1 MQNRTKHIV
10 AKGRIQRFI
19 LKVYS
24 PFKRFFLK
32 YGSIVKIFLAALII
46 TIPLTICYTGIVKR
60 TRKVEINQLYKT
72 ALALRA
78 QELKSSMNVL
88 TEQINVYRGV
98 ISTELWNEL
107 VSIKR
112 VITEKLEGDELPG
125 TPSLIQLIKG
135 LSYEY
140 PKYEFSIWNREN
152 EQLEVAYAQGKPINV
167 DEALMDYLMEPWP
180 SDYYRDEVNQKLI
193 FFKVREEV
201 KLDLMGNVTLNLGEE
216 LKGLDAHMSLVQLNL
231 GGAKTIEEYF
241 GDVLFSTHPFNWVT
255 DYQRIGDRETKLLAA
270 IKDSFDHNR
279 DYYGFYREE
288 TENQDYLIFGHK
300 SSDFSMGILLTLP
313 TSTFTTDVLD
323 MIESYDQGRQERV
336 IGALV
341 ISAITILAAFIGGA
355 LVIRKAKMKEV
366 MMEKRRAHLA
376 LEHNEIIFS
385 KYERINEMAHD
396 VKNHISS
403 IKGLIELEQ
412 NQAALDYIDVMYD
425 DLGKLSNTIVT
436 GHQLMDVILNEKLSL
451 IKKGNI
457 HFDYKIERVNL
468 SFINDKDL
476 TILLTNLLDNAIESC
491 QQSENKE
498 IEFQV
503 YTFNESYIII
513 KLINSCDHEPIV
525 INQLLMSRKRERM
538 TYGYG
543 VKNIERVTSYYGGM
557 TMWKFDEVHAQFQ
570 FTVTI
575 PIPTAD

>member
-1 MQNRTKHIV
+1 MV
-10 AKGRIQRFI
+10 QRLI
-19 LKVYS
+19 LKFYS
-24 PFKRFFLK
+24 TIKRFYLK
-32 YGSIVKIFLAALII
+32 YGSILKIFLAALII
-46 TIPLTICYTGIVKR
+46 TIPLTICYTGIVKG

-72 ALALRA
+72 ALALRV
-78 QELKSSMNVL
+78 QELQSSMNVL

-112 VITEKLEGDELPG
+112 VITEKLEGDDLPG
-125 TPSLIQLIKG
+125 TPSLMQLIKG

-152 EQLEVAYAQGKPINV
+152 EQLEVAYAQGKPIDV

-231 GGAKTIEEYF
+231 GGVKTIEDYF
-241 GDVLFSTHPFNWVT
+241 GDVLFSTHPFNRVI
-255 DYQRIGDRETKLLAA
+255 DYQRIGDRETKLLTA
-270 IKDSFDHNR
+270 IKKSFDHNR

-300 SSDFSMGILLTLP
+300 SSDFSIGILLTIP
-313 TSTFTTDVLD
+313 TSTFTTGVLD

-336 IGALV
+336 IGALA

-355 LVIRKAKMKEV
+355 LVIRKVKMKEV
-366 MMEKRRAHLA
+366 MMEKRRAHLV

-436 GHQLMDVILNEKLSL
+436 GNQLMDVILNEKLNV
-451 IKKGNI
+451 IKKSDI
-457 HFDYKIERVNL
+457 QFDYKIERVNL
-468 SFINDKDL
+468 SFISDKDL

-491 QQSENKE
+491 HQSQNKE

-503 YTFNESYIII
+503 YTFNESYVII
-513 KLINSCDHEPIV
+513 KLTNSCDHAPLV
-525 INQLLMSRKRERM
+525 VNQLLMSRKRERM

-543 VKNIERVTSYYGGM
+543 VKNIERVTTYYNGM
-557 TMWKFDEVHAQFQ
+557 TRWKFDELNAQFQ

>member
-1 MQNRTKHIV
+1 MV
-10 AKGRIQRFI
+10 QRLI
-19 LKVYS
+19 LKFYS
-24 PFKRFFLK
+24 TIKRFYLK
-32 YGSIVKIFLAALII
+32 YGSILKIFLAALII
-46 TIPLTICYTGIVKR
+46 TIPLTICYTGIVKG

-72 ALALRA
+72 ALALRV
-78 QELKSSMNVL
+78 QELQSSMNVL

-112 VITEKLEGDELPG
+112 VITEKLEGDDLPG
-125 TPSLIQLIKG
+125 TPSLMQLIKG

-231 GGAKTIEEYF
+231 GGVKTIEDYF
-241 GDVLFSTHPFNWVT
+241 GDVLFSTHPFNRVI
-255 DYQRIGDRETKLLAA
+255 DYQRIGDRETKLLTA
-270 IKDSFDHNR
+270 IKKSFDHNR

-300 SSDFSMGILLTLP
+300 SSDFSIGILLTIP
-313 TSTFTTDVLD
+313 TSTFTTGVLD

-336 IGALV
+336 IGALA

-355 LVIRKAKMKEV
+355 LVIRKVKMKEV
-366 MMEKRRAHLA
+366 MMEKRRAHLV

-436 GHQLMDVILNEKLSL
+436 GNQLMDVILNEKLNV
-451 IKKGNI
+451 IKKSDI
-457 HFDYKIERVNL
+457 QFDYKIERVNL
-468 SFINDKDL
+468 SFISDKDL

-491 QQSENKE
+491 HQSQNKE

-503 YTFNESYIII
+503 YTFNESYVII
-513 KLINSCDHEPIV
+513 KLTNSCDHAPLV
-525 INQLLMSRKRERM
+525 VNQLLMSRKRERM

-543 VKNIERVTSYYGGM
+543 VKNIERVTTYYNGM
-557 TMWKFDEVHAQFQ
+557 TRWKFDELNAQFQ

>member
-1 MQNRTKHIV
+1 MQNRTKYLSV
-10 AKGRIQRFI
+10 KGMVQRLI
-19 LKVYS
+19 LKFYS
-24 PFKRFFLK
+24 TIKRFYLK
-32 YGSIVKIFLAALII
+32 YGSILKIFLAALII
-46 TIPLTICYTGIVKR
+46 TIPLTICYTGIVKG

-72 ALALRA
+72 ALALRV
-78 QELKSSMNVL
+78 QELQSSMNVL

-112 VITEKLEGDELPG
+112 VITEKLEGDDLPG
-125 TPSLIQLIKG
+125 TPSLMQLIKG

-231 GGAKTIEEYF
+231 GGVKTIEDYF
-241 GDVLFSTHPFNWVT
+241 GDVLFSTHPFNRVI
-255 DYQRIGDRETKLLAA
+255 DYQRIGDRETKLLTA
-270 IKDSFDHNR
+270 IKKSFDHNR

-300 SSDFSMGILLTLP
+300 SSDFSIGILLTIP
-313 TSTFTTDVLD
+313 TSTFTTGVLD

-336 IGALV
+336 IGALA

-355 LVIRKAKMKEV
+355 LVIRKVKMKEV
-366 MMEKRRAHLA
+366 MMEKRRAHLV

-436 GHQLMDVILNEKLSL
+436 GNQLMDVILNEKLNV
-451 IKKGNI
+451 IKKSDI
-457 HFDYKIERVNL
+457 QFDYKIERVNL
-468 SFINDKDL
+468 SFISDKDL

-491 QQSENKE
+491 HQSQNKE

-503 YTFNESYIII
+503 YTFNESYVII
-513 KLINSCDHEPIV
+513 KLTNSCDHAPLV
-525 INQLLMSRKRERM
+525 VNQLLMSRKRERM

-543 VKNIERVTSYYGGM
+543 VKNIERVTTYYNGM
-557 TMWKFDEVHAQFQ
+557 TRWKFDELNAQFQ

>member
-1 MQNRTKHIV
+1 M
-10 AKGRIQRFI
+10 
-19 LKVYS
+19 
-24 PFKRFFLK
+24 
-32 YGSIVKIFLAALII
+32 
-46 TIPLTICYTGIVKR
+46 
-60 TRKVEINQLYKT
+60 
-72 ALALRA
+72 
-78 QELKSSMNVL
+78 
-88 TEQINVYRGV
+88 
-98 ISTELWNEL
+98 
-107 VSIKR
+107 
-112 VITEKLEGDELPG
+112 
-125 TPSLIQLIKG
+125 
-135 LSYEY
+135 
-140 PKYEFSIWNREN
+140 
-152 EQLEVAYAQGKPINV
+152 
-167 DEALMDYLMEPWP
+167 
-180 SDYYRDEVNQKLI
+180 NQKLI

-231 GGAKTIEEYF
+231 GGVKTIEDYF
-241 GDVLFSTHPFNWVT
+241 GDVLFSTHPFNRVI
-255 DYQRIGDRETKLLAA
+255 DYQRIGDRETKLLTA
-270 IKDSFDHNR
+270 IKKSFDHNR

-300 SSDFSMGILLTLP
+300 SSDFSIGILLTIP
-313 TSTFTTDVLD
+313 TSTFTTGVLD

-336 IGALV
+336 IGALA

-355 LVIRKAKMKEV
+355 LVIRKVKMKEV
-366 MMEKRRAHLA
+366 MMEKRRAHLV

-436 GHQLMDVILNEKLSL
+436 GNQLMDVILNEKLNV
-451 IKKGNI
+451 IKKSDI
-457 HFDYKIERVNL
+457 QFDYKIERVNL
-468 SFINDKDL
+468 SFISDKDL

-491 QQSENKE
+491 HQSQNKE

-503 YTFNESYIII
+503 YTFNESYVII
-513 KLINSCDHEPIV
+513 KLTNSCDHAPLV
-525 INQLLMSRKRERM
+525 VNQLLMSRKRERM

-543 VKNIERVTSYYGGM
+543 VKNIERVTTYYNGM
-557 TMWKFDEVHAQFQ
+557 TRWKFDELNAQFQ

>member
-46 TIPLTICYTGIVKR
+46 TIPLTICYTGIVKG

-241 GDVLFSTHPFNWVT
+241 GDVLFSTHPFNRVT
-255 DYQRIGDRETKLLAA
+255 D
-270 IKDSFDHNR
+270 
-279 DYYGFYREE
+279 
-288 TENQDYLIFGHK
+288 
-300 SSDFSMGILLTLP
+300 
-313 TSTFTTDVLD
+313 
-323 MIESYDQGRQERV
+323 
-336 IGALV
+336 
-341 ISAITILAAFIGGA
+341 
-355 LVIRKAKMKEV
+355 
-366 MMEKRRAHLA
+366 
-376 LEHNEIIFS
+376 
-385 KYERINEMAHD
+385 
-396 VKNHISS
+396 
-403 IKGLIELEQ
+403 
-412 NQAALDYIDVMYD
+412 
-425 DLGKLSNTIVT
+425 
-436 GHQLMDVILNEKLSL
+436 
-451 IKKGNI
+451 
-457 HFDYKIERVNL
+457 
-468 SFINDKDL
+468 
-476 TILLTNLLDNAIESC
+476 
-491 QQSENKE
+491 
-498 IEFQV
+498 
-503 YTFNESYIII
+503 
-513 KLINSCDHEPIV
+513 
-525 INQLLMSRKRERM
+525 
-538 TYGYG
+538 
-543 VKNIERVTSYYGGM
+543 
-557 TMWKFDEVHAQFQ
+557 
-570 FTVTI
+570 
-575 PIPTAD
+575 

>member
-1 MQNRTKHIV
+1 MQNRTKYLSV
-10 AKGRIQRFI
+10 KGMVQRLI
-19 LKVYS
+19 LKFYS
-24 PFKRFFLK
+24 TIKRFYLK
-32 YGSIVKIFLAALII
+32 YGSILKIFLAALII
-46 TIPLTICYTGIVKR
+46 TIPLTICYTGIVKG

-72 ALALRA
+72 ALALRV
-78 QELKSSMNVL
+78 QELQSSMNVL

-112 VITEKLEGDELPG
+112 VITEKLEGDDLPG
-125 TPSLIQLIKG
+125 TPSLMQLIKG

-152 EQLEVAYAQGKPINV
+152 EQLEVAYAQGKPIDV

-231 GGAKTIEEYF
+231 GGVKTIEDYF
-241 GDVLFSTHPFNWVT
+241 GDVLFSTHPFNRVI
-255 DYQRIGDRETKLLAA
+255 DYQRIGDRETKLLTA
-270 IKDSFDHNR
+270 IKKSFDHNR

-300 SSDFSMGILLTLP
+300 SSDFSIGILLTIP
-313 TSTFTTDVLD
+313 TSTFTTGVLD

-336 IGALV
+336 IGALA

-355 LVIRKAKMKEV
+355 LVIRKVKMKEV
-366 MMEKRRAHLA
+366 MMEKRRAHLV

-436 GHQLMDVILNEKLSL
+436 GNQLMDVILNEKLNV
-451 IKKGNI
+451 IKKSDI
-457 HFDYKIERVNL
+457 QFDYKIERVNL
-468 SFINDKDL
+468 SFISDKDL

-491 QQSENKE
+491 HQSQNKE

-503 YTFNESYIII
+503 YTFNESYVII
-513 KLINSCDHEPIV
+513 KLTNSCDHAPLV
-525 INQLLMSRKRERM
+525 VNQLLMSRKRERM

-543 VKNIERVTSYYGGM
+543 VKNIERVTTYYNGM
-557 TMWKFDEVHAQFQ
+557 TRWKFDELNAQFQ

>member
-46 TIPLTICYTGIVKR
+46 TIPLTICYTGIVKG

-451 IKKGNI
+451 IKK
-457 HFDYKIERVNL
+457 
-468 SFINDKDL
+468 
-476 TILLTNLLDNAIESC
+476 
-491 QQSENKE
+491 
-498 IEFQV
+498 
-503 YTFNESYIII
+503 
-513 KLINSCDHEPIV
+513 
-525 INQLLMSRKRERM
+525 
-538 TYGYG
+538 
-543 VKNIERVTSYYGGM
+543 
-557 TMWKFDEVHAQFQ
+557 
-570 FTVTI
+570 
-575 PIPTAD
+575 

>member
-1 MQNRTKHIV
+1 MV
-10 AKGRIQRFI
+10 QRLI
-19 LKVYS
+19 LKFYS
-24 PFKRFFLK
+24 TIKRFYLK
-32 YGSIVKIFLAALII
+32 YGSILKIFLAALII
-46 TIPLTICYTGIVKR
+46 TIPLTICYTGIVKG

-72 ALALRA
+72 ALALRV
-78 QELKSSMNVL
+78 QELQSSMNVL

-112 VITEKLEGDELPG
+112 VITEKLEGDDLPG
-125 TPSLIQLIKG
+125 TPSLMQLIKG

-231 GGAKTIEEYF
+231 GGVKTIEDYF
-241 GDVLFSTHPFNWVT
+241 GDVLFSTHPFNRVI
-255 DYQRIGDRETKLLAA
+255 DYQRIGDRETKLLTA
-270 IKDSFDHNR
+270 IKKSFDHNR

-300 SSDFSMGILLTLP
+300 SSDFSIGILLTIP
-313 TSTFTTDVLD
+313 TSTFTTGVLD

-336 IGALV
+336 IGALA

-355 LVIRKAKMKEV
+355 LVIRKVKMKEV
-366 MMEKRRAHLA
+366 MMEKRRAHLV

-436 GHQLMDVILNEKLSL
+436 GNQLMDVILNEKLNV
-451 IKKGNI
+451 IKKSDI
-457 HFDYKIERVNL
+457 QFDYKIERVNL
-468 SFINDKDL
+468 SFISDKDL

-491 QQSENKE
+491 HPSQNKE

-503 YTFNESYIII
+503 YTFNESYVII
-513 KLINSCDHEPIV
+513 KLTNSCDHAPLV
-525 INQLLMSRKRERM
+525 VNQLLMSRKRERM

-543 VKNIERVTSYYGGM
+543 VKNIERVTTYYNGM
-557 TMWKFDEVHAQFQ
+557 TRWKFDELNAQFQ